1 MSNMKV
7 TFDLGETRHVKL
19 LIHSCK
25 GDDFEI
31 VSASYQFVQKGA
43 ETPEDEGASVIMEH
57 VIDQVITPKNKG
69 WYNLIVTYMIADETL
84 IENVEVQVR

>member
-31 VSASYQFVQKGA
+31 ASASYQLVQKGKD
-43 ETPEDEGASVIMEH
+43 TTEDAGASVIMEH
-57 VIDQVITPKNKG
+57 IIDQVITPQNKG

>member
-31 VSASYQFVQKGA
+31 ISASYQFVQKGA
-43 ETPEDEGASVIMEH
+43 ETPEDEGASVIM
-57 VIDQVITPKNKG
+57 
-69 WYNLIVTYMIADETL
+69 
-84 IENVEVQVR
+84 